1 MKEYTN
7 GPNGSTQVAVQV
19 TQVETQVIVQVT
31 WVETQVVVRSDVLE
45 APRAGAGCS

>member
-1 MKEYTN
+1 M
-7 GPNGSTQVAVQV
+7 VVQV